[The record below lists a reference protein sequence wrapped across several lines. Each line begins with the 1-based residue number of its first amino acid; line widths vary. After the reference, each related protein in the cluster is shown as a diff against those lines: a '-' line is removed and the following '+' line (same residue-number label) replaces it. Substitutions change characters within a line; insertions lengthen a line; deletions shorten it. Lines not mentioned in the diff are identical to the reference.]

1 MNSILSP
8 LINELAEQLQNENE
22 QTLHQFL
29 DEMKTNET
37 PLIEI
42 CPMNEGYRLIT
53 YLWLGDEETENV
65 YVCGSYPGWD
75 LTSNKLEKL
84 LHTNLWYKT
93 FRTNEQFVSTYYFSV
108 NDYFE
113 HDWVKRSKH
122 YQLDQ
127 FNSKTFGTNP
137 DKASFLELGTAIQY
151 DKTYF
156 QNHIPHGE
164 IETYSFYSSALGNA
178 RKLII
183 YTPRD
188 YSRTSTPQDLV
199 ITFDGS
205 SFMQNLSAAITLDN
219 LIYKKE
225 IPSCIVV
232 GMDHVDRFAELTYND
247 KMNSFLK
254 DELLPWIQTKYHVQ
268 KDPTH
273 ITIAG
278 LSLGGLA
285 AFYAA
290 LQYPHV
296 FGNVLSLSGS
306 VHRKKDG
313 YEDTIPWIE
322 QKFLTSSS
330 KYPFHTYM
338 AAGALENK
346 SLLEANRS
354 LYKTL
359 KENEYQI
366 TYLEFSGGHDEI
378 WWRELFAEGLLALY
392 HSKKIV

>member
-1 MNSILSP
+1 MRNENKYREHLCYERRIEMNSILSP

-306 VHRKKDG
+306 VHRKK
-313 YEDTIPWIE
+313 TVMKIR
-322 QKFLTSSS
+322 
-330 KYPFHTYM
+330 FH
-338 AAGALENK
+338 GL
-346 SLLEANRS
+346 NR
-354 LYKTL
+354 
-359 KENEYQI
+359 N
-366 TYLEFSGGHDEI
+366 F
-378 WWRELFAEGLLALY
+378 
-392 HSKKIV
+392 